1 MRLAV
6 IADIHGNLLA
16 LDAVLTDIAAR
27 GVDLTVNLGDCV
39 SGPLWPAETAARLM
53 ALGLPT
59 GLLYHVLLYRALRSR
74 GVVPE
79 RWWLRPTSLHDDIP
93 DEQRG
98 RVLFWCALGAAG
110 FLVIVLG
117 LVVGTVGLWR
127 IC

>member
-1 MRLAV
+1 MSEALIVLAIV
-6 IADIHGNLLA
+6 VALAGGGLLA
-16 LDAVLTDIAAR
+16 QVGALTLVWTGLSLVGA
-27 GVDLTVNLGDCV
+27 G
-39 SGPLWPAETAARLM
+39 M

-117 LVVGTVGLWR
+117 LVIGTVGLWR